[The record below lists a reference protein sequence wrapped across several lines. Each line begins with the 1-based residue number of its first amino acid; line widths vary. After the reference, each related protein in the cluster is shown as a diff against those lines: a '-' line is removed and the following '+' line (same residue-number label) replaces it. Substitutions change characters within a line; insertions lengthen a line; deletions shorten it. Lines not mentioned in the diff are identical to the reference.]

1 MNQIHKH
8 KSNDVFSRDIGKIG
22 IDIKGIKQG
31 DPKNNYING
40 RKT

>member
-1 MNQIHKH
+1 MSQIHKH

-22 IDIKGIKQG
+22 IDI
-31 DPKNNYING
+31 NG